1 MSVLGIRAIIFGA
14 LSIGVVVSGI
24 VLSSLGRPLNMALS
38 TVHKLIA
45 VASVVLAVLTVLAMQ
60 KGGGVGPLDLALV
73 LVAAAGLLSLFATG
87 AFLMNERPVNAALL
101 AIHRAAPLLTA
112 VAAGLLLFLR
122 LR

>member
-1 MSVLGIRAIIFGA
+1 MSVLGIRAIIYGA

-45 VASVVLAVLTVLAMQ
+45 VASVVLAVLTVIAMR
-60 KGGGVGPLDLALV
+60 KGGGVRAMDLV
-73 LVAAAGLLSLFATG
+73 LVIVAAAGLLALFATG
-87 AFLMNERPVNAALL
+87 AFLMNDGPVNAALL

-112 VAAGLLLFLR
+112 VAAGLLLFAR